1 MQDGRVS
8 VWVQV
13 FVLALLF
20 LGGGAAGVG
29 LARSLAPES
38 WAAQF
43 VGLFSLS
50 LPFAIGMQAWLGLA
64 LTTELWRAVKRGGR
78 PANDIAR
85 AEVPSGSFAFVPTCV
100 LLVGVAGLLIGVF
113 GSSLGVLLTTGLYL
127 TLGFFYGIA
136 CWLYAKNGYLPFP
149 HE

>member
-1 MQDGRVS
+1 VA
-8 VWVQV
+8 
-13 FVLALLF
+13 VLAILF

-29 LARSLAPES
+29 LSRSLAPES

-50 LPFAIGMQAWLGLA
+50 LPFAIGMQAWLGFA
-64 LTTELWRAVKRGGR
+64 ITTELWRAVKRGGR
-78 PANDIAR
+78 PANDAPR
-85 AEVPSGSFAFVPTCV
+85 AAVPGGSFAFVPTCV
-100 LLVGVAGLLIGVF
+100 LLVGVAGLLIGIF
-113 GSSLGVLLTTGLYL
+113 GSTLGVLATTGLYL
-127 TLGFFYGIA
+127 ALGLSYGVA

>member
-1 MQDGRVS
+1 M
-8 VWVQV
+8 WVQV

-29 LARSLAPES
+29 LSRSLAPES

-64 LTTELWRAVKRGGR
+64 LTTEIWRAVKRGGR
-78 PANDIAR
+78 PAGGVAR
-85 AEVPSGSFAFVPTCV
+85 ADIPSGSFAFVPTCV
-100 LLVGVAGLLIGVF
+100 LLAGVAGLLIGIL

-127 TLGFFYGIA
+127 ALGLSYGVA

>member
-1 MQDGRVS
+1 
-8 VWVQV
+8 V

-29 LARSLAPES
+29 LSRSLAPES

-64 LTTELWRAVKRGGR
+64 LTTEMWRAVTRGGR
-78 PANDIAR
+78 HASDAAR
-85 AEVPSGSFAFVPTCV
+85 TEVPAGSFAFVPACV
-100 LLVGVAGLLIGVF
+100 LLVGAAGLLIGTF

-127 TLGFFYGIA
+127 ALGLSYGVA